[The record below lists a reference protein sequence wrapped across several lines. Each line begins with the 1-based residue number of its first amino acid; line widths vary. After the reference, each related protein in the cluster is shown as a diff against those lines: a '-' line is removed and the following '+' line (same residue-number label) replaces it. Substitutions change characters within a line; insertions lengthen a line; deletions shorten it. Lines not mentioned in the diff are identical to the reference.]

1 MSNTRFILT
10 GVGALA
16 LLGASVVPSV
26 PSFAAEGNAG
36 AQTQQAISTL
46 PGGQNTGTNN
56 TNGNNTNIN
65 TGAKVTSVEGG
76 PLNPLTGQNNLTITG
91 EGIDLNKSFD
101 GLGAEVYEVDAD
113 GDFTGENLVQ
123 DGGGLVVTEDGHFRG
138 TAKVKGDFDP
148 QKHYVLYIMSYPG
161 HGNRTIEAKQDLPVQ
176 QVDSKDLQSSVTL
189 TTNSSEKD
197 KLSSHLNTNVL
208 TLTGTHFD
216 DVKQVKIK
224 VEGLDENGQVNE
236 TLATKDVSAEVKNGN
251 FTTQIQI
258 PGSKIQEGKHYRV
271 LIESSSDDWVRA
283 VTKDFYGDTD
293 DEVVGIINGAPLS
306 RSAAENHL
314 KVAGGGFNPAAAAQ
328 NGSKV
333 RLIFTE
339 YNVEL
344 DDPSSDEIVNTTVTP
359 KPNGDFEGDL
369 TIPGNKL
376 QAGKKYVVRAYLE
389 YADGGVA
396 SDITLKTLVPTTN

>member
-1 MSNTRFILT
+1 M
-10 GVGALA
+10 
-16 LLGASVVPSV
+16 
-26 PSFAAEGNAG
+26 
-36 AQTQQAISTL
+36 
-46 PGGQNTGTNN
+46 
-56 TNGNNTNIN
+56 
-65 TGAKVTSVEGG
+65 
-76 PLNPLTGQNNLTITG
+76 
-91 EGIDLNKSFD
+91 
-101 GLGAEVYEVDAD
+101 
-113 GDFTGENLVQ
+113 
-123 DGGGLVVTEDGHFRG
+123 
-138 TAKVKGDFDP
+138 
-148 QKHYVLYIMSYPG
+148 
-161 HGNRTIEAKQDLPVQ
+161 
-176 QVDSKDLQSSVTL
+176 
-189 TTNSSEKD
+189 
-197 KLSSHLNTNVL
+197 
-208 TLTGTHFD
+208 
-216 DVKQVKIK
+216 
-224 VEGLDENGQVNE
+224 
-236 TLATKDVSAEVKNGN
+236 KNGN

-314 KVAGGGFNPAAAAQ
+314 KVAGGGFSPAVAAQ

>member
-123 DGGGLVVTEDGHFRG
+123 D
-138 TAKVKGDFDP
+138 
-148 QKHYVLYIMSYPG
+148 
-161 HGNRTIEAKQDLPVQ
+161 
-176 QVDSKDLQSSVTL
+176 
-189 TTNSSEKD
+189 
-197 KLSSHLNTNVL
+197 LS
-208 TLTGTHFD
+208 
-216 DVKQVKIK
+216 
-224 VEGLDENGQVNE
+224 
-236 TLATKDVSAEVKNGN
+236 
-251 FTTQIQI
+251 
-258 PGSKIQEGKHYRV
+258 
-271 LIESSSDDWVRA
+271 LIH
-283 VTKDFYGDTD
+283 
-293 DEVVGIINGAPLS
+293 I
-306 RSAAENHL
+306 
-314 KVAGGGFNPAAAAQ
+314 
-328 NGSKV
+328 
-333 RLIFTE
+333 
-339 YNVEL
+339 
-344 DDPSSDEIVNTTVTP
+344 
-359 KPNGDFEGDL
+359 
-369 TIPGNKL
+369 
-376 QAGKKYVVRAYLE
+376 
-389 YADGGVA
+389 
-396 SDITLKTLVPTTN
+396 